1 MVDRSELA
9 DLVILIADRG
19 YEAYNSM
26 AYIEQK
32 GWNYLVRVKKKLGI
46 LSGLRLPDT
55 PEFEVAFSCFLS
67 KRLTNRIR
75 QEPQKYRWLP
85 NKVHFDYIS
94 DTSDMATSGFLPWG
108 KH

>member
-46 LSGLRLPDT
+46 LSGLRLRGCPKLCVNLLCGV
-55 PEFEVAFSCFLS
+55 E
-67 KRLTNRIR
+67 
-75 QEPQKYRWLP
+75 
-85 NKVHFDYIS
+85 
-94 DTSDMATSGFLPWG
+94 
-108 KH
+108 

>member
-46 LSGLRLPDT
+46 LSGLRPPDT
-55 PEFEVAFSCFLS
+55 PEFEAAFSCFLS

-94 DTSDMATSGFLPWG
+94 DASDMATSGFLPYG

>member
-32 GWNYLVRVKKKLGI
+32 GWNYLVREEKAGYPFR
-46 LSGLRLPDT
+46 SPT
-55 PEFEVAFSCFLS
+55 A
-67 KRLTNRIR
+67 
-75 QEPQKYRWLP
+75 
-85 NKVHFDYIS
+85 
-94 DTSDMATSGFLPWG
+94 
-108 KH
+108 

>member
-32 GWNYLVRVKKKLGI
+32 GWNYLVRVKKKRVCPKFCVNTAGQCKI
-46 LSGLRLPDT
+46 EQKFFKAGAAPAAAALST
-55 PEFEVAFSCFLS
+55 
-67 KRLTNRIR
+67 K
-75 QEPQKYRWLP
+75 
-85 NKVHFDYIS
+85 
-94 DTSDMATSGFLPWG
+94 
-108 KH
+108 